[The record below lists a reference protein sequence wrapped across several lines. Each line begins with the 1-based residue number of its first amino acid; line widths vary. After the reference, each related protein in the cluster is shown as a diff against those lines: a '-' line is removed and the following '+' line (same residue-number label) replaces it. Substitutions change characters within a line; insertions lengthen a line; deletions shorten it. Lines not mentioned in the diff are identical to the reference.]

1 MPSEPIWLTE
11 RQVIRINQRLVEKTD
26 EPHFLR
32 DMRLLQGGMDRALNR
47 WGYGET
53 DLANLAGYLLLG
65 IGQNHPFE
73 QGNKRTA
80 MSAATIFL
88 MLNGFTFA
96 APDGLL
102 LGRFVEQSIEG
113 KISEEAF
120 LTAMRRSTVTTE
132 DWEEFKRD
140 AEKNS

>member
-1 MPSEPIWLTE
+1 
-11 RQVIRINQRLVEKTD
+11 
-26 EPHFLR
+26 
-32 DMRLLQGGMDRALNR
+32 
-47 WGYGET
+47 
-53 DLANLAGYLLLG
+53 LAGYLLHG

-113 KISEEAF
+113 KISEDAF
-120 LTAMRRSTVTTE
+120 LNAMRRSTVTTE
-132 DWEEFKRD
+132 EWEEFKR
-140 AEKNS
+140 ETERNL